1 MPGDRPSATRG
12 LYLQG
17 SACCSEARVL
27 FKCFPFGECGNPA
40 TLVVWRFQ
48 GKTDASRLIDTFKEI
63 GNAKNTL
70 VLLDYALSLAD
81 RRILA
86 RKTKTDLSGKIFAV
100 LDRVALLYLA
110 KHYSETAVN
119 RMLMFIIMPFASY
132 QPYIDQS
139 AAVMPPELFIGRR
152 EELEKIESPTGVNL
166 VYGGRQLGKTALLR
180 MAQKDVDKNENGD
193 RAVIVDVHDKDYH
206 EAAEAV
212 SAVLYD
218 EGILKKENITDD
230 WGILARDIK
239 NRLRDTKEPI
249 PYFLLLLDE
258 ADRFIESSEAVN
270 YQPFDALKDIQGIGS
285 GKFKF
290 VVAGL
295 RNIIRFKKS
304 SVLKN
309 NNSLVHLDSLTI
321 KPFKAMEARELLE
334 VPLSYLGFRFPKDSE
349 TEVLVS
355 TIFGTTN
362 YFPGL
367 LQLYCT
373 KMIETMKRDYAGY
386 SESET
391 PPYYVRKEHIKKVL
405 AEQSLQND
413 IYNKFSITLK
423 IGNDDFYY
431 IIALLVAYHYHND
444 KSSSGCDA
452 RKLLELADTYCI
464 KKLTSLGEEKIDALM
479 EEMCELNVL
488 QHTGDG
494 RYRFARHSFC
504 QMMGT
509 PEHIDNELE
518 KYMED

>member
-1 MPGDRPSATRG
+1 
-12 LYLQG
+12 
-17 SACCSEARVL
+17 
-27 FKCFPFGECGNPA
+27 
-40 TLVVWRFQ
+40 
-48 GKTDASRLIDTFKEI
+48 
-63 GNAKNTL
+63 
-70 VLLDYALSLAD
+70 
-81 RRILA
+81 
-86 RKTKTDLSGKIFAV
+86 
-100 LDRVALLYLA
+100 
-110 KHYSETAVN
+110 
-119 RMLMFIIMPFASY
+119 MLMFIIMPFASY

-212 SAVLYD
+212 SSVLYD

-239 NRLRDTKEPI
+239 NRLRDTKDSI

-285 GKFKF
+285 GRFKF

-309 NNSLVHLDSLTI
+309 NNSLVHLDALTI

>member
-1 MPGDRPSATRG
+1 
-12 LYLQG
+12 
-17 SACCSEARVL
+17 
-27 FKCFPFGECGNPA
+27 
-40 TLVVWRFQ
+40 
-48 GKTDASRLIDTFKEI
+48 
-63 GNAKNTL
+63 
-70 VLLDYALSLAD
+70 
-81 RRILA
+81 
-86 RKTKTDLSGKIFAV
+86 
-100 LDRVALLYLA
+100 
-110 KHYSETAVN
+110 
-119 RMLMFIIMPFASY
+119 
-132 QPYIDQS
+132 
-139 AAVMPPELFIGRR
+139 
-152 EELEKIESPTGVNL
+152 
-166 VYGGRQLGKTALLR
+166 
-180 MAQKDVDKNENGD
+180 
-193 RAVIVDVHDKDYH
+193 
-206 EAAEAV
+206 
-212 SAVLYD
+212 
-218 EGILKKENITDD
+218 
-230 WGILARDIK
+230 
-239 NRLRDTKEPI
+239 
-249 PYFLLLLDE
+249 
-258 ADRFIESSEAVN
+258 
-270 YQPFDALKDIQGIGS
+270 
-285 GKFKF
+285 
-290 VVAGL
+290 
-295 RNIIRFKKS
+295 
-304 SVLKN
+304 
-309 NNSLVHLDSLTI
+309 
-321 KPFKAMEARELLE
+321 MEARELLE